1 MKPEVNNSQS
11 IQTEIVYMNVRL
23 IHFSVDRVMNENLLI
38 KFFFLIFFFQCLNKL
53 NKKTDS
59 IEKNVLFVQ
68 YFFPLFLVEQ
78 CSGKLIFL

>member
-38 KFFFLIFFFQCLNKL
+38 KFFFQCLNKL

-68 YFFPLFLVEQ
+68 YFFPYFWWNSALGSLFSSESNL
-78 CSGKLIFL
+78 

>member
-38 KFFFLIFFFQCLNKL
+38 KFFFQCLNKL

>member
-38 KFFFLIFFFQCLNKL
+38 KFFF
-53 NKKTDS
+53 
-59 IEKNVLFVQ
+59 
-68 YFFPLFLVEQ
+68 
-78 CSGKLIFL
+78 